1 MWGLAMA
8 LGLIFVAWGLGAFD
22 KKAKPKPKVK
32 FLGFD
37 AQGDWCVPTRYAAAH
52 SKGLMGD
59 ATEDVFSATRT
70 NPKFSISSSSSET
83 VQWYRAVAPRFV
95 WEEHVMTRLA
105 DGTFVDQRNPCPA
118 SVAVKFEKFDL
129 AARSNTSGWCN
140 STTYRAVYGS
150 RSSTVQVAANPT
162 RINPVLSVT
171 PDIPV
176 EWFRFRQLGDG
187 DEGDWVPHSMRR
199 VGSGPAGLYV
209 DELNTCGSTPQPQPG
224 LAPTLES
231 QGFLAPSTSDMPWLV
246 PTRYRA
252 AFKVDNGFGPLSPAS
267 ADIFSATDS
276 QPAFKVLNNKPGMVQ
291 WYRAV
296 APEFEWKEHEM
307 EYDADGIYSDL
318 QLVPIPTPPAPV
330 GNGLYDNKWN
340 DVAGDQLVPWRLA
353 SQYRVRYV
361 HENYGGDWS
370 EWSEEYQ
377 SEEYTTPSLKTVA
390 LDPFQIEWEASGSY
404 ITLPMGDNNGV
415 QTFKL
420 TTDDL
425 THFGISLSFG
435 QYGTPSGDLVM
446 QAANFVN
453 TWNTLQL
460 TNPNPWPM
468 DLLLDEKLQLT
479 VVNSSKEP
487 GTEFWLLNEDESD
500 NQWWPLLGFN
510 QAGNLIASPITAEE
524 SVVVPGT
531 ISVIGGASFVDE

>member
-1 MWGLAMA
+1 
-8 LGLIFVAWGLGAFD
+8 
-22 KKAKPKPKVK
+22 
-32 FLGFD
+32 
-37 AQGDWCVPTRYAAAH
+37 
-52 SKGLMGD
+52 MGD

-70 NPKFSISSSSSET
+70 NPKFSISSSSET

-150 RSSTVQVAANPT
+150 RSSTVQVAANLT

-176 EWFRFRQLGDG
+176 EWFRFRQLGEG
-187 DEGDWVPHSMRR
+187 DEGDWVAHSMRR

-307 EYDADGIYSDL
+307 EYDADGNYSDL
-318 QLVPIPTPPAPV
+318 QLVPIPTPPVPV

-340 DVAGDQLVPWRLA
+340 DVAGDELVPWRLA

-404 ITLPMGDNNGV
+404 ITLPMSDDGE
-415 QTFKL
+415 QTFKMITEGDAAFSITL
-420 TTDDL
+420 P
-425 THFGISLSFG
+425 FGPYGAGSDNLIIPAVKFVDAWNSLGTSF
-435 QYGTPSGDLVM
+435 L
-446 QAANFVN
+446 F
-453 TWNTLQL
+453 
-460 TNPNPWPM
+460 PWPM
-468 DLLLDEKLQLT
+468 DLLPDKKLQLT
-479 VVNSSKEP
+479 VFKFGEDA
-487 GTEFWLLNEDESD
+487 GTKFSLFDEIESD
-500 NQWWPLLGFN
+500 NQWWPLLGFDE
-510 QAGNLIASPITAEE
+510 AGEWQIASPITAEE